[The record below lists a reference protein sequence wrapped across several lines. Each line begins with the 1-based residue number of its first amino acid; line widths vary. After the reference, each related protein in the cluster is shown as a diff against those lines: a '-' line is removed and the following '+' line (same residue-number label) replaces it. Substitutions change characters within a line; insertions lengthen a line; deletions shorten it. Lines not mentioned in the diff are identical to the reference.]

1 MRELNRLSNAFH
13 EAKAARDVTL
23 MLQTNYQFRFK
34 IYDYAEMPTLVTMIE
49 QLWVRAG
56 PSLHYL
62 YLNSVEP
69 FQHRNVYESLLNAL
83 EKRDSSASYSAISQ
97 IIDESTSF
105 LKQQYRH

>member
-1 MRELNRLSNAFH
+1 
-13 EAKAARDVTL
+13 

-69 FQHRNVYESLLNAL
+69 FQHQNVYASLLNAL